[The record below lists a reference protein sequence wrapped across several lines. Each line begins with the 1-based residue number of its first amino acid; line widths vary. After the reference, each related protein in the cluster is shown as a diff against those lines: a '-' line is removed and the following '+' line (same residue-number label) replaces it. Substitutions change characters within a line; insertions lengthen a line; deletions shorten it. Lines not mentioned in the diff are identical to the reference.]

1 MTKSPAFK
9 TLSHPALS
17 YLMVPADLE
26 KSSA

>member
-1 MTKSPAFK
+1 MTESPAFK

-17 YLMVPADLE
+17 YLMVHADLE